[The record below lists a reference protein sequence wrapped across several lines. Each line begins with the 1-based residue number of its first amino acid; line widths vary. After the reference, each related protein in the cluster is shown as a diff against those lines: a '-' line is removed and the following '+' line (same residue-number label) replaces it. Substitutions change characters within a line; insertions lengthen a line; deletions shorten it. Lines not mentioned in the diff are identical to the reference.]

1 MSDLTEKYSRTARV
15 MHLEAISFRIAS
27 IKLNSQPQVDSI

>member
-1 MSDLTEKYSRTARV
+1 MSNLTEKYSRTARV
-15 MHLEAISFRIAS
+15 MHLEAIRFRIVS